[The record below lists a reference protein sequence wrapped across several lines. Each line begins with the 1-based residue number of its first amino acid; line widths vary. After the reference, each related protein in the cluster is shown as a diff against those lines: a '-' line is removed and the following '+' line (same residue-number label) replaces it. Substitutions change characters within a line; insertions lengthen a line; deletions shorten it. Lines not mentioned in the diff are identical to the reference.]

1 MIYANVL
8 DISMKSYTCFWF
20 IKLKSWSNSL
30 FTIFHFVKG
39 IIQECHDL
47 FLLFKKGLKVKHK
60 IFMIYGQLLNVY
72 RVTQENTYISP
83 EKGGKWATHY
93 DLLICKCFLRFL
105 LFFPFKESL
114 SKDRRC
120 CLLTDSKAPW
130 SKLRF
135 MTLGYVNKIDL
146 IWLEMWHMSRFP
158 FMFLWSQSHGDR
170 NIYHANNN
178 LIINC
183 LWH

>member
-105 LFFPFKESL
+105 LFFPFKE
-114 SKDRRC
+114 RIEGAV
-120 CLLTDSKAPW
+120 CLQTVKPLEANCDSWHWAMWIKLTWFDWKCG
-130 SKLRF
+130 
-135 MTLGYVNKIDL
+135 TC
-146 IWLEMWHMSRFP
+146 
-158 FMFLWSQSHGDR
+158 HGSPLCSCDPR
-170 NIYHANNN
+170 AMVTETFIMQ
-178 LIINC
+178 IIT
-183 LWH
+183 